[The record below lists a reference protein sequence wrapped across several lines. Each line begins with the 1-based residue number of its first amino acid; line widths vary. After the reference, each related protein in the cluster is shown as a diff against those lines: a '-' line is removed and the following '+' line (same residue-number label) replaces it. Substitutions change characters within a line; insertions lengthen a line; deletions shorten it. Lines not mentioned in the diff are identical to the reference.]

1 MQTHQTHQTH
11 LLLSKYIVYSRNNCS
26 YCDKTVALLEA
37 KNIPFEIKK
46 IDEDINL
53 YKEMQKKAP
62 LMKTLPVIL
71 KDGELIGGYN
81 ELFKSLES

>member
-1 MQTHQTHQTH
+1 
-11 LLLSKYIVYSRNNCS
+11 LSKYIVYSRNNCS

>member
-1 MQTHQTHQTH
+1 M
-11 LLLSKYIVYSRNNCS
+11 SKYIVYSKSNCS
-26 YCDKTVALLEA
+26 YCDRAVALLEV